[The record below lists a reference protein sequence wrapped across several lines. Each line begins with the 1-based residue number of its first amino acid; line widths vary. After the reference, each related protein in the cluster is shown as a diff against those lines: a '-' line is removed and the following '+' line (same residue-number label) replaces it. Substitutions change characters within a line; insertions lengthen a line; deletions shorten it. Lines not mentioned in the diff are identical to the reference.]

1 MFLGTIVLGFVYL
14 LSALIL
20 FMIGKLLFD
29 LTHRK
34 FALRE
39 QLIDRDNL
47 AFALA
52 VGGYVLGLTFA
63 LGGAMSG
70 PSISLTVNLIDIFLY
85 GVIAIVLLNISVWIN
100 DWLILDRFS
109 GEKEIIQDQNCGV
122 GAIEAAN
129 HVAVGL
135 IIYGTLAAGG
145 HLLQV
150 CVFWALGQ
158 VTLIAA
164 AKVYSWMAPF
174 DVHDALERDNVA
186 VGTAFAG
193 MLLGIGNIVRFAA
206 QGAFVSW
213 SQNIAFFASVALF
226 GLLVLP
232 AARLAADRIL
242 LPSGRL
248 TQELV
253 HQDKPNI
260 GAGIMEAVVYVAM
273 SFLIGWSIK

>member
-14 LSALIL
+14 LSALVL
-20 FMIGKLLFD
+20 FVIGKLLFD
-29 LTHRK
+29 LNHRK

-39 QLIDRDNL
+39 QLIERDNL

-164 AKVYSWMAPF
+164 AKVYGWMAPF

-226 GLLVLP
+226 GLLLLP

-253 HQDKPNI
+253 HQDKPNL

>member
-14 LSALIL
+14 LSALVL
-20 FMIGKLLFD
+20 FVIGKVLFD

-39 QLIDRDNL
+39 QLIERDNL

-109 GEKEIIQDQNCGV
+109 GEKEIVQDQNCGV

-135 IIYGTLAAGG
+135 IIHGTLAAGG
-145 HLLQV
+145 HVLQV

-164 AKVYSWMAPF
+164 AKVYGWMAPF

-226 GLLVLP
+226 GLLLLP

>member
-1 MFLGTIVLGFVYL
+1 MFLGTLVLGSVYL
-14 LSALIL
+14 LSALVL
-20 FMIGKLLFD
+20 FVIGKLFFD

-34 FALRE
+34 FGLRE
-39 QLIDRDNL
+39 QLIERDNL

-52 VGGYVLGLTFA
+52 VGGYVLGLTIA

-85 GVIAIVLLNISVWIN
+85 GVIAIVLLNSSVWIN
-100 DWLILDRFS
+100 DWLILHRFS
-109 GEKEIIQDQNCGV
+109 GEKEIVQDQNCGV

-145 HLLQV
+145 HVLEVL
-150 CVFWALGQ
+150 VFWALGQ

-164 AKVYSWMAPF
+164 AKVYNWMAPF

-213 SQNIAFFASVALF
+213 SQNIGFFASVALF
-226 GLLVLP
+226 GLVLLP
-232 AARLAADRIL
+232 AARFAADRIL
-242 LPSGRL
+242 LPGGRL

>member
-1 MFLGTIVLGFVYL
+1 MFLGTLVLGSVYL
-14 LSALIL
+14 LSALVL
-20 FMIGKLLFD
+20 FVIGKLFFD

-34 FALRE
+34 FGLRE
-39 QLIDRDNL
+39 QLIERDNL

-52 VGGYVLGLTFA
+52 VGGYVLGLTIA

-85 GVIAIVLLNISVWIN
+85 GVIAIVLLNSSVWIN
-100 DWLILDRFS
+100 DWLILHRFS
-109 GEKEIIQDQNCGV
+109 GEKEIVQDQNCGV

-145 HLLQV
+145 HVLEVL
-150 CVFWALGQ
+150 VFWALGQ

-164 AKVYSWMAPF
+164 AKVYNWMAPF

-213 SQNIAFFASVALF
+213 SQNIGFFASVALF
-226 GLLVLP
+226 GLLLLP
-232 AARLAADRIL
+232 AARFAADRIL
-242 LPSGRL
+242 LPGGRL

>member
-1 MFLGTIVLGFVYL
+1 MFLGTVVLGVVYL
-14 LSALIL
+14 LSALVL
-20 FMIGKLLFD
+20 FVIGKLLFD
-29 LTHRK
+29 LTHRR
-34 FALRE
+34 FGLRD
-39 QLIDRDNL
+39 QLIERDNL
-47 AFALA
+47 AFALT
-52 VGGYVLGLTFA
+52 VGGYVLGLTIA
-63 LGGAMSG
+63 LGGAMAG

-85 GVIAIVLLNISVWIN
+85 GFIAIVLLNISVWIN

-122 GAIEAAN
+122 GAVEAAN

-145 HLLQV
+145 HVLEV
-150 CVFWALGQ
+150 VVFWALGQ
-158 VTLIAA
+158 LTLIAA
-164 AKVYSWMAPF
+164 AKVYNWMAPF

-186 VGTAFAG
+186 VGAAFAG

-213 SQNIAFFASVALF
+213 TQNIAFFASVALF
-226 GLLVLP
+226 GLLLLP
-232 AARLAADRIL
+232 ATRLAADRIL
-242 LPSGRL
+242 LPRGRL

-253 HQDKPNI
+253 HQDRPNI
-260 GAGIMEAVVYVAM
+260 GAGLMEAVVYVAM

>member
-14 LSALIL
+14 LSALVL
-20 FMIGKLLFD
+20 FVIGKLLFD

-39 QLIDRDNL
+39 QLIERDNL

-145 HLLQV
+145 HVLQV

-164 AKVYSWMAPF
+164 AKVYGWMAPF

-226 GLLVLP
+226 GLLLLP

>member
-1 MFLGTIVLGFVYL
+1 MFLGTLVLGSVYL
-14 LSALIL
+14 LSALVL
-20 FMIGKLLFD
+20 FVIGKLFFD

-34 FALRE
+34 FGLRE
-39 QLIDRDNL
+39 QLIERDNL

-52 VGGYVLGLTFA
+52 VGGYVLGLTIA

-85 GVIAIVLLNISVWIN
+85 GVIAIVLLNVSVWIN
-100 DWLILDRFS
+100 DWLILHRFS
-109 GEKEIIQDQNCGV
+109 GEKEIVQDQNCGV

-145 HLLQV
+145 HVLEVL
-150 CVFWALGQ
+150 VFWALGQ

-164 AKVYSWMAPF
+164 AKVYNWMAPF

-213 SQNIAFFASVALF
+213 SQNIGFFASVALF
-226 GLLVLP
+226 GLLLLP
-232 AARLAADRIL
+232 AARFAADRIL
-242 LPSGRL
+242 LPGGRL

>member
-1 MFLGTIVLGFVYL
+1 L
-14 LSALIL
+14 
-20 FMIGKLLFD
+20 LLFD

-39 QLIDRDNL
+39 QLIERDNL
-47 AFALA
+47 AFALT
-52 VGGYVLGLTFA
+52 VGGYVLGLTIA

-85 GVIAIVLLNISVWIN
+85 GAIAIVLLNISVWIN

-145 HLLQV
+145 HVIEV

-158 VTLIAA
+158 VTLVAA

-226 GLLVLP
+226 GLLLLP

-242 LPSGRL
+242 LPGGRL

>member
-226 GLLVLP
+226 GLLLLP

>member
-14 LSALIL
+14 LSALVL
-20 FMIGKLLFD
+20 FVIGKLLFD

-39 QLIDRDNL
+39 QLIERDNL

-145 HLLQV
+145 HVLQV

-164 AKVYSWMAPF
+164 AKVYGWMAPF
-174 DVHDALERDNVA
+174 DVQDALERDNVA

-226 GLLVLP
+226 GLLLLP

>member
-1 MFLGTIVLGFVYL
+1 MFLGTLVLGSVYL
-14 LSALIL
+14 LSALVL
-20 FMIGKLLFD
+20 FVIGKLFFD

-34 FALRE
+34 FGLRE
-39 QLIDRDNL
+39 QLIERDNL

-52 VGGYVLGLTFA
+52 VGGYVLGLTIA

-85 GVIAIVLLNISVWIN
+85 GVIAIVLLNSSVWIN
-100 DWLILDRFS
+100 DWLILHRFS
-109 GEKEIIQDQNCGV
+109 GEKEIVQDQNCGV

-145 HLLQV
+145 HVLEVL
-150 CVFWALGQ
+150 VFWALGQ

-213 SQNIAFFASVALF
+213 SQNIGFFASVALF
-226 GLLVLP
+226 GLLLLP
-232 AARLAADRIL
+232 AARFAADRIL
-242 LPSGRL
+242 LPGGRL

>member
-39 QLIDRDNL
+39 QLIERDNL

-109 GEKEIIQDQNCGV
+109 GEKEIVQDQNCGV

-135 IIYGTLAAGG
+135 IIHGTLAAGG
-145 HLLQV
+145 HVLQV

-164 AKVYSWMAPF
+164 AKVYGWMAPF

-226 GLLVLP
+226 GLLLLP

>member
-226 GLLVLP
+226 GLLLLP

-253 HQDKPNI
+253 HQDKPNL